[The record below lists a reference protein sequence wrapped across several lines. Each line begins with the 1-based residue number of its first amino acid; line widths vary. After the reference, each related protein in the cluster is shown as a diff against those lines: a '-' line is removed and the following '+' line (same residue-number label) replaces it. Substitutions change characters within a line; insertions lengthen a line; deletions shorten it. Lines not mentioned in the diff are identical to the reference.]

1 MVAAYGQW
9 PTAPSGPARRSMR
22 PPGALASLIAEG
34 KIGPVGRVELRRRA
48 DGGVRGRLTGR
59 NTAAPL
65 DDVVTLVV
73 EDMIRSGGL
82 AALLDRPDRNP
93 DRTDGLTADAELSI
107 DGALWAM
114 DVMTMR
120 WRTDLKDPSRS
131 CGRWPSPSSPS
142 FSARMHLWLTL
153 SEQPRWPKRCDFARK
168 GRRLEAHAY
177 LVALAEQ
184 YPDDVEISYQTA
196 WVHDVMGL
204 ETEAVP
210 YYQRA
215 LNKPGLAV
223 DDRLG
228 AFLGLGSTYRVLGR
242 FDESVETFGRGLEE
256 FPDDPALQTFLAMAL
271 YNRGQPGEAIQILL
285 GVVATTSADQR
296 VQTYRRTIE
305 HYAGDLDAPAQTGA
319 ESYSAPGG

>member
-73 EDMIRSGGL
+73 EDLIRSGGL

-120 WRTDLKDPSRS
+120 WRTDLKGSVQEL
-131 CGRWPSPSSPS
+131 WKVAVS
-142 FSARMHLWLTL
+142 F
-153 SEQPRWPKRCDFARK
+153 FAKLFGQNAPMADAERAAALAQAVRLREK
-168 GRRLEAHAY
+168 GQTTEAHAY